1 MALAHN
7 GMIRGLNSI
16 HTQAPNI
23 PSTDTKTIKDFL
35 IYCQCWCE
43 SMHHHHDMEEENFFP
58 AIEKLTGVEGLM
70 ASNVEQHRAF
80 TPGFEVF
87 HTYVQTCEPKDYDGV
102 KLRSLV
108 EGFAEP
114 LTTHLSDEINTLREL
129 HEYDSERV
137 RSAYKDFEK
146 LLMNTDNVRSRIR
159 LIHTPAN
166 AMFGSNA
173 LHRLYSAPRTEG
185 LKGAYMISRP
195 CRSSYRIS
203 FITCLRGST
212 VGHGDSIR
220 VRSGEIDG
228 IWLFLTKMCKI
239 DLCCIIQKYYLCS
252 VIFRL
257 IR

>member
-1 MALAHN
+1 
-7 GMIRGLNSI
+7 
-16 HTQAPNI
+16 
-23 PSTDTKTIKDFL
+23 
-35 IYCQCWCE
+35 
-43 SMHHHHDMEEENFFP
+43 MEEENFFP
-58 AIEKLTGVEGLM
+58 AIEKLTGVDGLM

-87 HTYVQTCEPKDYDGV
+87 QTYVQTCEPKDYDGV
-102 KLRSLV
+102 RLRSLV
-108 EGFAEP
+108 EGFAQP

-137 RSAYKDFEK
+137 RNAYKDFEK
-146 LLMNTDNVRSRIR
+146 LLMNTDNVRPRIR
-159 LIHTPAN
+159 LTDALAN

-195 CRSSYRIS
+195 YRSSYRIS
-203 FITCLRGST
+203 SITCLRGST

-228 IWLFLTKMCKI
+228 NWHFLIRTYRI
-239 DLCCIIQKYYLCS
+239 NSFWRIIQK
-252 VIFRL
+252 
-257 IR
+257 